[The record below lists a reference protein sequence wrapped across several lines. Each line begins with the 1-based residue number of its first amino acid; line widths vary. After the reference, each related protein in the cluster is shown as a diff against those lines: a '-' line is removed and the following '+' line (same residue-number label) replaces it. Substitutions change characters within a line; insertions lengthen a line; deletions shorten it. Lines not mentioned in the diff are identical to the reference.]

1 MDRLKII
8 MQIVKYGFRISNND
22 AKILISEIQRLKEDL
37 ENNQKLLEFL
47 SGGQDD
53 DKMSDDW
60 LDKEAKMP
68 LSGLKNNN
76 LWLIA
81 LWICDKIII
90 VGLFLLFEIVKE

>member
-1 MDRLKII
+1 MR
-8 MQIVKYGFRISNND
+8 IVKYGFSIGNND
-22 AKILISEIQRLKEDL
+22 AKILITEIKRLKEDI
-37 ENNQKLLEFL
+37 ESNQKLLEFL

-53 DKMSDDW
+53 DKMPDDW
-60 LDKEAKMP
+60 WDKKAKMS
-68 LSGLKNNN
+68 LNGLKNNN